1 MNTNFTTDSGISSIG
16 SIPWGSHFCHV
27 YENAADLAQ
36 VLIPYFATGLQ
47 NNQRCVWIT
56 SKPYSAEEARKDL
69 AAAVPELGRKV
80 LNQQL
85 IICEFDEWYVTAGS
99 SQDSTIERWL
109 KEEQRAL
116 EQGYAGLR
124 ITGNTSFVEPR
135 AWEAFMDYERNL
147 QTAFNNHRV
156 LALCSY
162 DVTSLGSP
170 RDLHVFQHHH
180 FRICRNDH
188 FWELFPPPATA

>member
-1 MNTNFTTDSGISSIG
+1 MSFTTESGIPNIG
-16 SIPWGSHFCHV
+16 KIPWGSHFCHL
-27 YENAADLAQ
+27 YESAADLAD

-47 NNQRCVWIT
+47 NNERCIWIT
-56 SKPYSAEEARKDL
+56 SKPYFSEEALKDL
-69 AAAVPELGRKV
+69 AKAVPDLRRKI
-80 LNQQL
+80 LSEHL
-85 IICEFDEWYVTAGS
+85 ILCESDEWYVKAGS
-99 SQDSTIERWL
+99 LQDTTIDRWL
-109 KEEQRAL
+109 AEEQRAL

-147 QTAFNNHRV
+147 QKAFNNRRI

-162 DVTSLGSP
+162 DVTKLGSP

-180 FRICRNDH
+180 FRVCRNDH
-188 FWELFPPPATA
+188 FWDLYPPPPTA